1 MVLSALKLTLRR
13 PTEDKELRRTLQSLA
28 CGNKKVLKKRP
39 VGKDVEDQDVFYFN
53 TDFTDPRAKVHI
65 NSIQSKETVRFPSFA
80 LLGNCAYPVQPEET
94 KRTQTSIE
102 GDRKHYLDAA
112 IVRIMKA
119 RKELPYEQ
127 LKAATIDA
135 VKSHFIPEVS
145 VIKQRI
151 AGLVEQEY
159 LKRDEEDMNLYTYVA

>member
-1 MVLSALKLTLRR
+1 
-13 PTEDKELRRTLQSLA
+13 
-28 CGNKKVLKKRP
+28 
-39 VGKDVEDQDVFYFN
+39 
-53 TDFTDPRAKVHI
+53 
-65 NSIQSKETVRFPSFA
+65 
-80 LLGNCAYPVQPEET
+80 VQPEES
-94 KRTQTSIE
+94 KRAQISIE

-135 VKSHFIPEVS
+135 VKSHFVPEVS

-159 LKRDEEDMNLYTYVA
+159 LSRDDEDMNLYTYVA

>member
-1 MVLSALKLTLRR
+1 MGL
-13 PTEDKELRRTLQSLA
+13 
-28 CGNKKVLKKRP
+28 
-39 VGKDVEDQDVFYFN
+39 
-53 TDFTDPRAKVHI
+53 
-65 NSIQSKETVRFPSFA
+65 
-80 LLGNCAYPVQPEET
+80 VQPEESN
-94 KRTQTSIE
+94 RTQTSIE

-119 RKELPYEQ
+119 RKELSYEQ

-135 VKSHFIPEVS
+135 VKSHFVPEVS

-159 LKRDEEDMNLYTYVA
+159 LTRDDEDMNIYTYVA